1 MNLLVD
7 PSIRVRL
14 FSGATEARTLP
25 GLCAAL
31 ATDDVAA
38 IPALRPHQRHP
49 LHAFLA
55 QLATMAL
62 HQAQRTDLPET
73 EPEWLDLL
81 RGLTGEYADD
91 SPWRMVMADPSKPAF
106 MQCPAPS
113 GLVDY
118 RRQMVT
124 PDDLDLLVTAK
135 NHDLK
140 QSLAGRSEP
149 EDWFFSLVTLQTAAG
164 FLGAGNYGV
173 ARMNGGFSARPCLG
187 IAPAA
192 GGIGAHFRCDVSRML
207 ATRETLLDEYRQ
219 YFQPEDGKT
228 LLWLEPW
235 DGSNSCDLM
244 SLDPYF
250 IEICRRVRLVDE
262 GGAIRA
268 RSASSRKAR
277 IEAKAA
283 HGVVGDFWTP
293 INRKDAKALSVS
305 SAGFRYDKL
314 ASLLFD
320 SAEYRHPPAMN
331 ARGLKQ
337 DRWRVVA
344 RSIAGGQGKTDGY
357 HERTDIDFGVK
368 TTTALFRKTEQR
380 QLADIAQKQIE
391 EISEVIAALR
401 LGIAVAASGGKETKD
416 LSKADRQFAGPYA
429 RRLDT
434 AADARFFATLEKRFL
449 ASGEDEA
456 GSERADLA
464 RYLIDLAASFL
475 DEAIAAIPCASI
487 RRHRANARAHNAFW
501 GRLRSPKGVFSDQP
515 EIFGTKGG
523 EHAAGQQ

>member
-7 PSIRVRL
+7 PLIRVRL

-55 QLATMAL
+55 QLATIAL
-62 HQAQRTDLPET
+62 HQAQRTELPNS

-81 RGLTGEYADD
+81 RGLTVEYADD
-91 SPWRMVMADPSKPAF
+91 APWCMVVADPCKPAF

-113 GLVDY
+113 GLMDY
-118 RRQMVT
+118 RRQTAT

-140 QSLAGRSEP
+140 QSLAARSEP
-149 EDWFFSLVTLQTAAG
+149 EDWFFALVTLQTAAG

-219 YFQPEDGKT
+219 YFQPKGGKT

-262 GGAIRA
+262 GGALRA
-268 RSASSRKAR
+268 RSAQSRKAR

-293 INRKDAKALSVS
+293 INVKESKALSVS

-314 ASLLFD
+314 APLLFD
-320 SAEYRHPPAMN
+320 SAEYRHPPAMDVH
-331 ARGLKQ
+331 GLKQ
-337 DRWRVVA
+337 NRWRVVA
-344 RSIAGGQGKTDGY
+344 RSIAGGQGRTDGY

-368 TTTALFRKTEQR
+368 TTTALFRKAEQQ
-380 QLADIAQKQIE
+380 QLAHIAQEQIK
-391 EISEVIAALR
+391 EIREVIAALR
-401 LGIAVAASGGKETKD
+401 LGIAVGASGGKEIGE
-416 LSKADRQFAGPYA
+416 LNKADRQFGAPYA
-429 RRLDT
+429 RRLDA
-434 AADARFFATLEKRFL
+434 AADARFFAALEKRFL
-449 ASGEDEA
+449 ASGQDE
-456 GSERADLA
+456 GRNQRADLA
-464 RYLIDLAASFL
+464 RYLIGLAASL
-475 DEAIAAIPCASI
+475 LEEAVAAIPCASI
-487 RRHRANARAHNAFW
+487 RRYRANARAQNAFW
-501 GRLRSPKGVFSDQP
+501 GRLRSPKSVFSDQA
-515 EIFGTKGG
+515 EIFDTKGG
-523 EHAAGQQ
+523 HHAAEQQ